1 MQPTEN
7 LEFRPELAR
16 RACRPLSCRC
26 TLRADGLL
34 QLFRRALECS
44 ICFLMDL
51 PGLRPVPPVR
61 VLVVGW
67 GACMAHVTDLTN
79 LQLAISTAVA
89 AAGGARWYCLTLSSF
104 LLAVLQQGTGRRSA
118 RRCASGSKAGKFLAA
133 I

>member
-1 MQPTEN
+1 MERQRAPVQRLCQVPSRSTQPTK
-7 LEFRPELAR
+7 LLCAPDDR
-16 RACRPLSCRC
+16 RHI
-26 TLRADGLL
+26 RAEGLL

-67 GACMAHVTDLTN
+67 GACMADVTDLTN

-89 AAGGARWYCLTLSSF
+89 AAGGAQRLCPAA
-104 LLAVLQQGTGRRSA
+104 LL
-118 RRCASGSKAGKFLAA
+118 